1 MARRDKGIIAYG
13 TEKDRAKLAV
23 LSSLTGKTASDWI
36 VQEVRKQYAAAFGD
50 TPPERIIAQ
59 HSG

>member
-1 MARRDKGIIAYG
+1 MKRDRGIIAYG
-13 TEKDRAKLAV
+13 TEDDRAKLAV

-50 TPPERIIAQ
+50 TPPERITAL
-59 HSG
+59 HTR

>member
-1 MARRDKGIIAYG
+1 MPKRNKGIIAYG
-13 TEKDRAKLAV
+13 TDEDRAKLAV

-36 VQEVRKQYAAAFGD
+36 IQEVRRQYAAAFAD

-59 HSG
+59 Q